1 MSYWLFEVDCAAVIN
16 VQFSQGSINRKNKSR
31 NGDCL
36 QHEYV
41 TFFWI
46 EGSTNISRGT
56 IDSHHFI
63 PVSETLHAFID

>member
-1 MSYWLFEVDCAAVIN
+1 MCNFHRVVSIAKTSLVMGIACSMSM
-16 VQFSQGSINRKNKSR
+16 S
-31 NGDCL
+31 
-36 QHEYV
+36 H
-41 TFFWI
+41 FFGF